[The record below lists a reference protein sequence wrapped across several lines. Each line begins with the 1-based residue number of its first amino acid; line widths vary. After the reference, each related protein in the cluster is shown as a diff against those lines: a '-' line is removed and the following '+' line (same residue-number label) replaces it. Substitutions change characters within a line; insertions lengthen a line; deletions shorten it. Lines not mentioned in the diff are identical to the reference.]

1 MIEKSSERSFFKDGD
16 EGMISFKKYELKWVK
31 PVLILFLI
39 VGGIPVMSEYGF
51 FPARRVAEGV
61 SVILAFLI
69 YVLSTRTHRF
79 SRKYYLLFI
88 GHVFL
93 ALGIID
99 FVYLLTL
106 EGMEIRAV
114 LDVDGVFRLRVSAGY
129 IMAISFLVAP
139 YAKELDLSSS
149 SLFTIFSGIA
159 AIILISVFR
168 SAIIPSCFI
177 PGEGMT
183 SFMVASE
190 YIIVFLLFVAM
201 VVLLFQKEILS
212 ICPRVVMIISL
223 GLILFSEFFVVFFSS
238 PAGKMNI
245 WVHVLKLAAFY
256 LVYEG
261 VAARGLDDPYEHMF
275 EEVKRSSILDNL
287 TGLYNRGG
295 YRELSCKIWEY
306 ARREGVSMSLMI
318 MDLDN
323 FKQVNDTMGHREG
336 DKVLKK
342 VGELITLNTRATD
355 VIARMGGDEFVVV
368 AKGDPSGLRLV
379 QGRIQAQLSRSM
391 ESDTLPSFIGM
402 SFGVSEIAPSD
413 ECIRDLEVLFHEAD
427 MAMYSHK
434 LLKRG
439 RPFASISEKEKE
451 VIERYEKEEDRK

>member
-1 MIEKSSERSFFKDGD
+1 
-16 EGMISFKKYELKWVK
+16 MISFKKYEFRWVK
-31 PVLILFLI
+31 PVLVLFLLA
-39 VGGIPVMSEYGF
+39 GGIPVMSEYGF

-79 SRKYYLLFI
+79 SRKYYLLFL

-93 ALGIID
+93 ALGVID
-99 FVYLLTL
+99 LVYLLSL
-106 EGMEIRAV
+106 EGMEIPAV
-114 LDVDGVFRLRVSAGY
+114 PDIDGAFKLRISAGY
-129 IMAISFLVAP
+129 ILAVSFLAAP
-139 YAKELDLSSS
+139 YAKKLELASS
-149 SLFTIFSGIA
+149 SLFMLFSGIA

-168 SAIIPSCFI
+168 SVLIPSCFI

-183 SFMVASE
+183 SFMIVSE
-190 YIIVFLLFVAM
+190 YIIVFLL
-201 VVLLFQKEILS
+201 LLSMIDILLKKDLLNTCTRVILTVS
-212 ICPRVVMIISL
+212 I
-223 GLILFSEFFVVFFSS
+223 GLIILAESFAVFSSS
-238 PAGKMNI
+238 PAGDMNI
-245 WVHVLKLAAFY
+245 WVYILELAAFY
-256 LVYEG
+256 LIYEG

-306 ARREGVSMSLMI
+306 ARREGESMSLMI

-391 ESDTLPSFIGM
+391 ESGTFPSFIGM
-402 SFGVSEIAPSD
+402 SFGISEITPSE

-451 VIERYEKEEDRK
+451 VVERYEKGEDRK

>member
-1 MIEKSSERSFFKDGD
+1 
-16 EGMISFKKYELKWVK
+16 MISFKKDEFRWVK
-31 PVLILFLI
+31 PVLILF
-39 VGGIPVMSEYGF
+39 VMVSGIPVMSRYSF
-51 FPARRVAEGV
+51 FPAQRVAEGI
-61 SVILAFLI
+61 SMILAFLI

-79 SRKYYLLFI
+79 SRKYYLLFL
-88 GHVFL
+88 GHAFL
-93 ALGIID
+93 ALGMID
-99 FVYLLTL
+99 FVYLLNL
-106 EGMEIRAV
+106 EGVEIFSV
-114 LDVDGVFRLRVSAGY
+114 PDLDGVFKLRICAGY
-129 IMAISFLVAP
+129 IMALSFLVAP
-139 YAKELDLSSS
+139 YAKGLDLSSS
-149 SLFTIFSGIA
+149 SLFALFSGMA
-159 AIILISVFR
+159 AVILISVFR
-168 SAIIPSCFI
+168 SIIIPSCFI

-183 SFMVASE
+183 SFMVVSE
-190 YIIVFLLFVAM
+190 YIIVFLLLVAM
-201 VVLLFQKEILS
+201 IDMLLRKELLNTCTRVVLTVS
-212 ICPRVVMIISL
+212 M
-223 GLILFSEFFVVFFSS
+223 GLILLSESLVILFLS
-238 PAGKMNI
+238 PAGEMNI

-256 LVYEG
+256 LIYEG

-287 TGLYNRGG
+287 TSLYNRGG

-306 ARREGVSMSLMI
+306 ARREGESISLMI

-342 VGELITLNTRATD
+342 VGELISLNTRATD
-355 VIARMGGDEFVVV
+355 IIARMGGDEFVVV

-379 QGRIQAQLSRSM
+379 QGRIQAELSRSM
-391 ESDTLPSFIGM
+391 EVGILPSFIGM
-402 SFGVSEIAPSD
+402 SFGVSEITPSD

-451 VIERYEKEEDRK
+451 IVERYEKEEDRK